1 MNMLR
6 VERGQK
12 GFTLIELMIVVAI
25 IGILAAVAVP
35 AYMKYIGR
43 SRVTSMIIPS
53 VHSIETN
60 IAEHYAVNGT
70 MVSTTDERTA
80 IMADAD
86 TTYLSTVN
94 ITSAG
99 ILSMIVNAPGST
111 QKLNAYD
118 DDVLTASPTYDN
130 GKITKWSLSGSL
142 KDSVGLKD

>member
-6 VERGQK
+6 IERGQK

-43 SRVTSMIIPS
+43 SRVTSMIMPT

-70 MVSTTDERTA
+70 MVSTTDQRTA
-80 IMADAD
+80 MQADAD
-86 TTYLSTVN
+86 TTYLDGIT
-94 ITSAG
+94 ITSSG
-99 ILSMIVNAPGST
+99 ILKVTVDATSST

-118 DDVLTASPTYDN
+118 GDVLIADPTYSG